1 MSQRSHKAETREA
14 PSAKHLAMVDRMDG
28 MNGLKHEVLQCAKDK
43 IDAAKAAK
51 QHGQYDEA
59 IRLSREASD
68 LADLVQGW

>member
-1 MSQRSHKAETREA
+1 
-14 PSAKHLAMVDRMDG
+14 MVDRMDG